1 MADELSLLESGD
13 SVLWIV
19 TARSGQRTGGLVA
32 TFVNA
37 ASITPQCPRVIV
49 GLARS
54 HHTWELVETSGAFA
68 LHQIVEKQI
77 DWVWRFG
84 LHSGRDHDKFGD
96 LNWRSGATGS
106 PIFDD
111 AISWLDCRVEARMET
126 GDRTIYLAE
135 IVDAQVRGPNRPLTV
150 KRMLELAT
158 AEHLQELKR
167 QRMQDAAA
175 DAEIIRQWR
184 EMQAGSHSNRKS
196 V

>member
-1 MADELSLLESGD
+1 MADEQSLLESGD

-32 TFVNA
+32 TFVNTA
-37 ASITPQCPRVIV
+37 AITPQCPRVIV

-54 HHTWELVETSGAFA
+54 HHTWELVEASEAFA
-68 LHQIVEKQI
+68 LHQIAEKQI

-84 LHSGRDHDKFGD
+84 LRSGRNYDKFGD

-106 PIFDD
+106 PILDD
-111 AISWLDCRVEARMET
+111 AIGWLDCRVEARMET

-135 IVDAQVRGPNRPLTV
+135 IVDAQVRGPGRPLTV
-150 KRMLELAT
+150 KRMLELASPQQV
-158 AEHLQELKR
+158 QELKQ
-167 QRMQDAAA
+167 QRSQDAAA

-184 EMQAGSHSNRKS
+184 EMQAGSHSHRKT